1 MHVSSVCAVQYTMCV
16 CVVQFQAISSDTKG
30 SFKSSNNLLALPRGD
45 VFASVFLFVTKV
57 TQNVVN
63 GFQ

>member
-1 MHVSSVCAVQYTMCV
+1 MCSAVHSVCV
-16 CVVQFQAISSDTKG
+16 CAVQFQAISSDTKG
-30 SFKSSNNLLALPRGD
+30 PFKSSSNLLALPRGD

-57 TQNVVN
+57 TQSAVN